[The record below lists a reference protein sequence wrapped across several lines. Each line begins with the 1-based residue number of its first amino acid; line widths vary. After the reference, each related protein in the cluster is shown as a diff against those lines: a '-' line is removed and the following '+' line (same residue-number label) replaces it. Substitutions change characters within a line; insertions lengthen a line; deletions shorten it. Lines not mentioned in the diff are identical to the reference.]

1 MLIFIYFLTIPF
13 FIKFLHY
20 CIGSPIQGDFYS
32 GRIFS
37 FYGRFISER
46 YNQFENKEK
55 IRVWS
60 KYNEWKQQ
68 KDIELN
74 ENLKNS
80 SFDETDSIYKQ
91 FLKEVDFEYNRV
103 ENKMK
108 PNPYSMLGACPICFG
123 MWVGL
128 FCWIFIC
135 ILHPLPIWFSII
147 GSSTST
153 ILSRYI
159 KID

>member
-1 MLIFIYFLTIPF
+1 MIILLYFVTIPF
-13 FIKFLHY
+13 VIKFLHY
-20 CIGSPIQGDFYS
+20 CIGSPIQGDYYS

-55 IRVWS
+55 VRVWS

-74 ENLKNS
+74 NNLKNS
-80 SFDETDSIYKQ
+80 SFDQSDKIYKD
-91 FLKEVDFEYNRV
+91 FLKEVEYQYNRV
-103 ENKMK
+103 ENNMK
-108 PNPYSMLGACPICFG
+108 PNPFSMLGACPICFG
-123 MWVGL
+123 TWIAL
-128 FCWIFIC
+128 FCWIIIC
-135 ILHPLPIWFSII
+135 ILHPLPIWISLI
-147 GSSTST
+147 GSASST

-159 KID
+159 NIN